1 MTKVWI
7 VDDEVNVLK
16 MTQIMLTREGYD
28 VRGFENGLSAI
39 EALARLGQ
47 PGTGLDVDIVLTD
60 FRLND
65 ITGIEILK
73 AVKSLDASTQVVL
86 MTAYATTSTAVEAM
100 KEGAF
105 DYIEK
110 PFKRDALL
118 TLIRKANE
126 KRDTLR
132 ETRIIRARNNEPTR
146 LFNFIASA
154 PPMRTVM
161 DLIVRVAPTKANILV
176 MGESGTGKEV
186 VAHAIH
192 QLSAVSTRPFIAVNC
207 GAIPETLIE
216 SEFFGNVKGAF
227 TGATRD
233 KQGYF
238 AAANGGTLFLDEI
251 GELPLAMQVKL
262 LRVIQERKIQRVG
275 ETTENPIDVRIIA
288 ATNRDLRKEVNE
300 KRFREDLFFRLNVI
314 QIQLPPLR
322 ERRSDIP
329 AFIGAFI
336 QKYNAEYNLDIRGV
350 TEEVLLCLGQYDFP
364 GNVRE
369 LENIIE
375 HAMTLEM
382 SDKITLASLPK
393 DIVGSVNTKSA
404 SEKLL
409 AMCGIYES
417 DDTAPHMQTATPSA
431 NQQNITLGNGVDLEN
446 VVEKLERT
454 LIEQSLER
462 THGNVTRAAEL
473 LGISFRS
480 LRYRLKKYGI
490 DADK

>member
-7 VDDEVNVLK
+7 VEDETNILK
-16 MTQIMLTREGYD
+16 MTQMMLERAGYD
-28 VRGFENGLSAI
+28 VQGFESGMSAI

-47 PGTGLDVDIVLTD
+47 AGNGLDVDVILTD
-60 FRLND
+60 FRLHD
-65 ITGIEILK
+65 TTGIEVLK
-73 AVKSLDASTQVVL
+73 AAKSLDASTQVVL
-86 MTAYATTSTAVEAM
+86 MTAYATTATAVEAM

-118 TLIRKANE
+118 SLISKANE
-126 KRDTLR
+126 KRENSR
-132 ETRIIRARNNEPTR
+132 ENRIVQTRNHASAC
-146 LFNFIASA
+146 LSNFIANSA
-154 PPMRTVM
+154 PMRSVLDMIT
-161 DLIVRVAPTKANILV
+161 RVAPTKANILV
-176 MGESGTGKEV
+176 FGESGTGKEV

-192 QLSAVSTRPFIAVNC
+192 QLSTVSDKPFVAVNC

-216 SEFFGNVKGAF
+216 SEFFGYVKGAF
-227 TGATRD
+227 TGANRD
-233 KQGYF
+233 KQGFF

-262 LRVIQERKIQRVG
+262 LRVIQERKLQRVG
-275 ETTENPIDVRIIA
+275 ETTEHPVDVRIIA
-288 ATNRDLRKEVNE
+288 ATNRNLRNEVSE

-314 QIQLPPLR
+314 QIVLPPLR

-329 AFIGAFI
+329 AFLAYFI
-336 QKYNAEYNLDIRGV
+336 QKYNADLGQHIRGV
-350 TEEVLLCLGQYDFP
+350 TEDVLQCLAQYDFP

-382 SDKITLASLPK
+382 SNKITLSSLPPY
-393 DIVGSVNTKSA
+393 IVGNVNTKSA
-404 SEKLL
+404 ADKLL
-409 AMCGIYES
+409 DLCGIAENEDVAYEQMPC
-417 DDTAPHMQTATPSA
+417 DQQEAEPHLT
-431 NQQNITLGNGVDLEN
+431 IGNGVDLEN
-446 VVEKLERT
+446 IVENLERT
-454 LIEQSLER
+454 LIEQSLEK

-480 LRYRLKKYGI
+480 LRYRLKKYDI
-490 DADK
+490 DIEK